1 VSYEMKNDTATIW
14 VNDRKTEE
22 AHADRTGSALIDGVE
37 YWVNGYLR
45 RTKNNKPYLALSFRR
60 KNADTA
66 VDKSRSL
73 AEDLN
78 DSIGF

>member
-1 VSYEMKNDTATIW
+1 MKNDTATIW

-45 RTKNNKPYLALSFRR
+45 R